1 MAKQC
6 AQTEQDRS
14 HTIYGSL
21 NLNYVHS
28 QEREKRRRRVL
39 VEQLASHESIEQSK
53 HEDMLVTCLMRQSQL
68 ERRIALQL
76 LQVRLE
82 KDVIRNNR

>member
-1 MAKQC
+1 M
-6 AQTEQDRS
+6 
-14 HTIYGSL
+14 
-21 NLNYVHS
+21 
-28 QEREKRRRRVL
+28 
-39 VEQLASHESIEQSK
+39 EQLAAHEAIEQAK

-82 KDVIRNNR
+82 KDVIRNNRLVYIWYRTNTILSINFT

>member
-1 MAKQC
+1 M
-6 AQTEQDRS
+6 
-14 HTIYGSL
+14 
-21 NLNYVHS
+21 
-28 QEREKRRRRVL
+28 
-39 VEQLASHESIEQSK
+39 EQLAAHEAIEQAK

-82 KDVIRNNR
+82 KDVIRNNRLGYIWYRTNTILSTNFT